1 MVLLDPD
8 LSDLVALLTKL
19 GTKRPR
25 PFATK
30 IPYYLHAL
38 VIVTSSHS

>member
-19 GTKRPR
+19 GTRGPVLLPQR
-25 PFATK
+25 VLS
-30 IPYYLHAL
+30 YLHAL
-38 VIVTSSHS
+38 VTFSHS